1 MSATKVL
8 VVDDST
14 TMRAILTSA
23 LERNAG
29 IVVVGSAGGADEAR
43 RMIAAHH
50 PDVITLDVEMPGMTG
65 IEFLEELM
73 TTRPIRVVMLSSQ
86 TPKNSTVGRLA
97 AKLGAV
103 SFVPKPPRSSPQ
115 EFERFSAMLGKV
127 ILAAAATDLD
137 TDKLGNEAIPAPGE
151 TPRDYHWDGAQLT
164 IEGGDIGA
172 RYHTVVDLRRIAAEL
187 RATAE
192 GTEDV
197 GNFLT
202 DDPDLC
208 ERYAKE
214 LQAIDRLA
222 QRQRCLADMITAAT
236 LDEAKAVCSLDE
248 LVRVIF

>member
-23 LERNAG
+23 LERNTG
-29 IVVVGSAGGADEAR
+29 IVVVGSAGGAEEAR
-43 RMIAAHH
+43 HMIAAYH

-103 SFVPKPPRSSPQ
+103 SFVPKPPRSSPD
-115 EFERFSAMLGKV
+115 EFSRFSAMLGKV
-127 ILAAAATDLD
+127 VLAAAATDLD
-137 TDKLGNEAIPAPGE
+137 VRKVGNEATIGVDVA
-151 TPRDYHWDGAQLT
+151 RDYHWDGAQLT
-164 IEGGDIGA
+164 IEGGDVGA

-192 GTEDV
+192 GTEEV

-236 LDEAKAVCSLDE
+236 LDEAKAACSLDE